1 MAHLS
6 RIAAPKLWDIT
17 RKGRKWIIRTSP
29 GPHELNFGTNLSI
42 LLRHILSYSN
52 SQRDVK
58 KVVNGGDVK
67 VDSKVRKDIHF
78 PVGLMDTISFDKLDE
93 NYRILLNKKGKIV
106 LTKITKEESTKKPF
120 KILGKTI
127 LKNKKVQLNL
137 SNGRNMLVSQD
148 SYNVSDTIVLDLPTN
163 KIIEHIPFKEG
174 SLIYLTG
181 GNKIGQIGILNSIAN
196 SGGIQPSKIIFT
208 LGKTKHETLKE
219 YAFVIGTDKSS
230 ITLLE
235 NESQ

>member
-17 RKGRKWIIRTSP
+17 RKGRRWIIRTSP
-29 GPHELNFGTNLSI
+29 GPHKIDFSTNLSI
-42 LLRHILSYSN
+42 LLRYILSYSN

-58 KVVNGGDVK
+58 KIVNSGDVK
-67 VDSKVRKDIHF
+67 VDLKVRKDIHF
-78 PVGLMDTISFDKLDE
+78 PVGLMDTVSFDKLDE
-93 NYRILLNKKGKIV
+93 NYRILLNKKGKIA
-106 LTKITKEESTKKPF
+106 LAKITKEESTKKPF
-120 KILGKTI
+120 KILGKTL
-127 LKNKKVQLNL
+127 LKNKKIQLNL
-137 SNGRNMLVSQD
+137 SNGRNIFVNQD
-148 SYNVSDTIVLDLPTN
+148 NYNVSDTIVLDLTSN

-181 GNKIGQIGILNSIAN
+181 GNKIGQIGKLNSITSA
-196 SGGIQPSKIIFT
+196 SGTQPSKVVFT

-219 YAFVIGTDKSS
+219 YAFVIGTDKTS

-235 NESQ
+235 NES